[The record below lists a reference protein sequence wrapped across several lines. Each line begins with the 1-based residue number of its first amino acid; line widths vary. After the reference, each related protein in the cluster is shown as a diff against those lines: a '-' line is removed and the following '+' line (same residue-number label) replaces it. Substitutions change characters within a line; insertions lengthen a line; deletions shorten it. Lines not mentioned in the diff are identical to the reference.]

1 MRFFKKSLCLA
12 LTAALLLTVVL
23 CAFGAVYADPTD
35 STQPVEQP
43 TDPPAPPTVPPTH
56 PTDPPTEPTE
66 PSSEPPA
73 PPTESST
80 EPVAEPT
87 DPSSE
92 PSESSSGT
100 VTPPAPTTRP
110 WIPST
115 SRTNWGTRPTPT
127 QPYTPASSWPWDSN
141 DALLAVL
148 HTADADAVS
157 VPDDTNIE
165 HRDEDG
171 SLTYEIPYNWT
182 AQDVINWFVLNYS
195 LTPET
200 FAVSFLCP
208 GTGET
213 AGYNQDSYF
222 LAANTYMLPLNM
234 YYCEEQTAGSVTAT
248 TRIGTETLTTA
259 REKSILDSNNEV
271 SQQMIRR
278 FGTYKAFKEE
288 MLERYGDLEKD
299 TVPETYY
306 ENNYYST
313 RFMLHTLS
321 YLYDHAGEFQELL
334 ELLRQTMPDRYLQR
348 YADGDEK
355 FAPLPDVF
363 LIDGGMTHA
372 AVAEK
377 VCAAFGLHIPIF
389 GMVKDDR
396 HRTRALTTAEG
407 HEIDLHAD
415 PAVFALIGQIQ
426 EETHRFAI
434 TYHHESHT
442 RSSVAS
448 ALDGIPNIG
457 EVRKRKLLAR
467 FKSVKAIREAEL
479 PALQSELGRAAGRAV
494 YDHFHP
500 KEETP

>member
-23 CAFGAVYADPTD
+23 CAFGVVYADPTD

-43 TDPPAPPTVPPTH
+43 SEPPAPPTAPPTH

-165 HRDEDG
+165 HRGENG

-348 YADGDEK
+348 YADGIEIAHKHGTFQGFYHDVGIVYTAQPYLLAVYTNNVIGMAAGEDLIGRVCLALTAWQNRPTEPPDEPTEPETD
-355 FAPLPDVF
+355 APTEPE
-363 LIDGGMTHA
+363 TEA
-372 AVAEK
+372 STTTVA
-377 VCAAFGLHIPIF
+377 
-389 GMVKDDR
+389 
-396 HRTRALTTAEG
+396 TRAPEPTEPAPADQTAKSG
-407 HEIDLHAD
+407 TPWYFIAFPVVILLGAI
-415 PAVFALIGQIQ
+415 ATVVVF
-426 EETHRFAI
+426 
-434 TYHHESHT
+434 S
-442 RSSVAS
+442 
-448 ALDGIPNIG
+448 
-457 EVRKRKLLAR
+457 KK
-467 FKSVKAIREAEL
+467 K
-479 PALQSELGRAAGRAV
+479 
-494 YDHFHP
+494 
-500 KEETP
+500 